1 MGVNNVFQGRFV
13 VISFPDFMKKS
24 KFLIMQGVKN
34 IFEIPFDLFKGNNGP
49 AHIDKSFLKD
59 FGHIELV
66 RFMVVIVK
74 LKLFLLVDSTFEKLT
89 VDLIFGF
96 YFI

>member
-1 MGVNNVFQGRFV
+1 
-13 VISFPDFMKKS
+13 
-24 KFLIMQGVKN
+24 
-34 IFEIPFDLFKGNNGP
+34 
-49 AHIDKSFLKD
+49 
-59 FGHIELV
+59 
-66 RFMVVIVK
+66 MVVIVK